1 MKKFIKSLAIALL
14 LINLGLTVT
23 LAVSGQY
30 VLAAD
35 PETGEAETENDKTSQ
50 GFNPIDTI
58 IQIGDPTGLPNFYT
72 QGDKHVDAPNDFT
85 EQGVGVATSPIL
97 YAIDLFRYL
106 ISGVALIMI
115 VIAAV
120 KLVSTADEEEAEKM
134 RKNLVNGVIGL
145 LVIQLADVAVKK
157 MFFGESG
164 EAFANEA
171 VAKDFAQGSVEQI
184 RGIIGFVEVFVGIV
198 AVFVLVVRGFTLLVS
213 SGEEEDIT
221 KARRHV
227 IYAVAGLAVIALAEV
242 VVRGVIFPAAGE
254 ELPDVNKGKFI
265 LVELINFITGFIA
278 IICFAILFYGGYKYV
293 VSAGNEE
300 ENEKLKKLMIGTII
314 ALALTLGAFALV
326 NTLVRFDPK
335 EVTPAEEEKT
345 EQPEIIDQ

>member
-1 MKKFIKSLAIALL
+1 MKKFIKSLVFALL
-14 LINLGLTVT
+14 LINLGLTIGFA
-23 LAVSGQY
+23 LNLQSAA
-30 VLAAD
+30 AAD
-35 PETGEAETENDKTSQ
+35 TETEGENDKTSR

-58 IQIGDPTGLPNFYT
+58 IEIGDPTGLPNFYT
-72 QGDKHVDAPNDFT
+72 KGDKHVDAPNDFT
-85 EQGVGVATSPIL
+85 EPGVGTATSPVL

-115 VIAAV
+115 VIAAI
-120 KLVSTADEEEAEKM
+120 KLISTANEEEAEKM
-134 RKNLVNGVIGL
+134 KKNLIFGVIGL

-164 EAFANEA
+164 EAFTNEA
-171 VAKDFAQGSVEQI
+171 VTKDFAEESVEQI
-184 RGIIGFVEVFVGIV
+184 RGIIGFVEAFVGIV
-198 AVFVLVVRGFTLLVS
+198 AVLVLVIRGFTLLVG

-227 IYAVAGLAVIALAEV
+227 LYALAGLAVIALSEV

-254 ELPDVNKGKFI
+254 ELPDANKGKFI
-265 LVELINFITGFIA
+265 LVELINYITGFIA

-300 ENEKLKKLMIGTII
+300 ENEKLKKLLTGTLI
-314 ALALTLGAFALV
+314 ALVLTLGAFALV

-335 EVTPAEEEKT
+335 EVTPPEESKPA
-345 EQPEIIDQ
+345 QPEITNQ

>member
-1 MKKFIKSLAIALL
+1 MKKLIKSFIFALL
-14 LINLGLTVT
+14 LINLGLTLT
-23 LAVSGQY
+23 LAVNNQY

-35 PETGEAETENDKTSQ
+35 TETKAENDKTSQ

-58 IQIGDPTGLPNFYT
+58 IKIGDPTGLPNFYT
-72 QGDKHVDAPNDFT
+72 KGDKHVDAPNDFT
-85 EQGVGVATSPIL
+85 EPGVGTATSPVL

-106 ISGVALIMI
+106 VSGIALIMI
-115 VIAAV
+115 VIAAI
-120 KLVSTADEEEAEKM
+120 KLISTANEEEAEKM
-134 RKNLVNGVIGL
+134 KKNLIFGVIGL

-164 EAFANEA
+164 EAFTNEA
-171 VAKDFAQGSVEQI
+171 VAKDFAKESVEQI

-198 AVFVLVVRGFTLLVS
+198 AVLVLVIRGFTLIVG
-213 SGEEEDIT
+213 SGEEEAVT
-221 KARRHV
+221 KATRHV
-227 IYAVAGLAVIALAEV
+227 IYAIIGLVVIALSEV

-265 LVELINFITGFIA
+265 LVELVNYITTFIA

-300 ENEKLKKLMIGTII
+300 ENEKLKKLITGTLI
-314 ALALTLGAFALV
+314 ALVITLGAFALV
-326 NTLVRFDPK
+326 NTLVKFDPK
-335 EVTPAEEEKT
+335 EVTPPEESKPS
-345 EQPEIIDQ
+345 QPEISTE